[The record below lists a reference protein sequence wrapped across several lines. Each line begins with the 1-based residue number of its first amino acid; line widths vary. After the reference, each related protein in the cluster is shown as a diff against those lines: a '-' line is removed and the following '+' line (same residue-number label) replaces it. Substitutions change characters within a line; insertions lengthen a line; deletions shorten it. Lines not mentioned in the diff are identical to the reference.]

1 MLSHL
6 PRSLGRH
13 ASQYLSLQFRSLSVS
28 PLLSAAGIVNAEKEK
43 IKQLKSTLKKEK
55 EVLAKLKAQHKK
67 VTQKHKDLT
76 IKRKAEAADKKF
88 ITKAL
93 KPYRK
98 ITGLNVFIK
107 ERVGNGATIA
117 TIGKEWSYLTESE
130 KADFQTKAD
139 AINVENLKIWKP
151 KPTPPA
157 NMYAAFVKENWVND
171 GRDFGEV
178 SKELSAQWKQLN
190 AEQKEAYAPS
200 ANDKETYAKELEQW
214 KENRI
219 KLYKEKIASA

>member
-1 MLSHL
+1 MLSRL
-6 PRSLGRH
+6 SRQLGIKAPQIVPIQLR
-13 ASQYLSLQFRSLSVS
+13 LFSLSTIVS
-28 PLLSAAGIVNAEKEK
+28 ALTVDKEKNK
-43 IKQLKSTLKKEK
+43 IKQLKATLKKEK
-55 EVLAKLKAQHKK
+55 DALAKLKAQHKK
-67 VTQKHKDLT
+67 ITQKHKDLVL
-76 IKRKAEAADKKF
+76 KRKAEASEKKL
-88 ITKAL
+88 ISKAL

-117 TIGKEWSYLTESE
+117 TIGKEWSYLTEAE

-139 AINVENLKIWKP
+139 ALNEENLKIWKP

-157 NMYAAFVKENWVND
+157 NMYAAFVKEHWVND

-178 SKELSAQWKQLN
+178 SKELASKWKEMSTL
-190 AEQKEAYAPS
+190 EKEAYAPS
-200 ANDKETYAKELEQW
+200 QSEKDAYAKELEQW

-219 KLYKEKIASA
+219 KLYKEKLESA

>member
-1 MLSHL
+1 MLSRFSR
-6 PRSLGRH
+6 PLGT
-13 ASQYLSLQFRSLSVS
+13 QTTQLLLTQFRNLSVS
-28 PLLSAAGIVNAEKEK
+28 PIRSAAVANAEKEK
-43 IKQLKSTLKKEK
+43 IKQLKATLKKEK

-67 VTQKHKDLT
+67 VTQKHKNLAV
-76 IKRKAEAADKKF
+76 KRKAEAAEKKF
-88 ITKAL
+88 IAKAL

-117 TIGKEWSYLTESE
+117 TIGKEWSYLTEAE

-178 SKELSAQWKQLN
+178 SKELSAQWKQMTS
-190 AEQKEAYAPS
+190 EQKNAYAPS
-200 ANDKETYAKELEQW
+200 ASDKEAYSKALEQW

-219 KLYKEKIASA
+219 KLYKEKSASA